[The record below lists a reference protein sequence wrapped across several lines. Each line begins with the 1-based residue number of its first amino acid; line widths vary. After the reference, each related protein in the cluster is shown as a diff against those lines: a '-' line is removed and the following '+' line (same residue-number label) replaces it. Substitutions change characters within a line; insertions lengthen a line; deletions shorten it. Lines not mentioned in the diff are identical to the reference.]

1 MLNDY
6 SPSQKVCA
14 QLFTTDQNLYCL
26 SLLRRN
32 NGENPEELLICWDF
46 IKKCESISSKNLIA
60 IMLQNF
66 SFKLIPSLCM
76 TASGEITTEFP
87 IFFFLS
93 FREVKSITHQ
103 LACQVSGYTNN
114 WLFILMYMK
123 CTFNVCALFSRRK
136 CSRNCTQDRVKNYCT
151 EISFRERFRSSISLE
166 IGF

>member
-1 MLNDY
+1 MNDY

-114 WLFILMYMK
+114 WLCTWNALLM
-123 CTFNVCALFSRRK
+123 FVLF
-136 CSRNCTQDRVKNYCT
+136 
-151 EISFRERFRSSISLE
+151 FREENAQEIVHKIEWRITARKLVFVSALE
-166 IGF
+166 AAFP